1 MAPYKNEELI
11 LSCKGLNVNYGD
23 KKILKDI
30 NFDIHNITRPN
41 MTQGQIIALVGQSG
55 IGKTSLFRS
64 LAGFEKPTSG
74 EILIGLEQKPVKIGN
89 VGVVTQSYNLL
100 EHLKVKGNLL
110 LTGRKLEEVEALA
123 SEFDMLKHFDKFPAQ
138 LSGGQRQRIAILQQ
152 VLKDND
158 FILLDEPFSGLD
170 PIMLKKTV
178 SLIQRTSTMSEM
190 KTFIIVSHDLLNCS
204 ALADTIFLLTKPVET
219 EGASINYKYDL
230 AEMGLAWTP
239 DIKKNKMLYDII
251 EDIEKKM

>member
-1 MAPYKNEELI
+1 MLEYKDAELI

-23 KKILKDI
+23 KKILKDV
-30 NFDIHNITRPN
+30 NFEIHNIVRPN
-41 MTQGQIIALVGQSG
+41 INQGQIVALVGQSG
-55 IGKTSLFRS
+55 IGKTTLFRS

-74 EILIGLEQKPVKIGN
+74 EILIGVEQKPVKIGN
-89 VGVVTQSYNLL
+89 VGVVTQAYNLL
-100 EHLKVKGNLL
+100 EHLKVKQNLL
-110 LTGRKLEEVEALA
+110 LTGRSLADIEALA
-123 SEFDMLKHFDKFPAQ
+123 AEFDMLKHFDKFPAQ

-178 SLIQRTSTMSEM
+178 NLIQRTSQLSEM
-190 KTFIIVSHDLLNCS
+190 KTFIIVSHDLLNCC
-204 ALADTIFLLTKPVET
+204 ALSDTIFLLTRPVET
-219 EGASINYKYDL
+219 EGSSINYKYDL

-239 DIKKNKMLYDII
+239 DIKKNKLLYDII

>member
-55 IGKTSLFRS
+55 IGKTSLFRP

-158 FILLDEPFSGLD
+158 FILLDEPFAG
-170 PIMLKKTV
+170 
-178 SLIQRTSTMSEM
+178 
-190 KTFIIVSHDLLNCS
+190 
-204 ALADTIFLLTKPVET
+204 
-219 EGASINYKYDL
+219 
-230 AEMGLAWTP
+230 
-239 DIKKNKMLYDII
+239 
-251 EDIEKKM
+251 